1 MKKLFFFVPIIFLIF
16 ATTLTKNSTKKLDK
30 EIFQLKENIRILDDR
45 YELTLL
51 DYSILTSPKKLM
63 EYQQFYF
70 DDKFIQK
77 KIENLS
83 KIELNY
89 EDYLFH
95 AGTLEKE
102 GKIFSMGGRVLNF
115 VSLSNEFINAREN
128 VNKYLN
134 KLNWTGGFYRKDIGY
149 KVINK

>member
-1 MKKLFFFVPIIFLIF
+1 MKKLFFLTPIIFLMF

-51 DYSILTSPKKLM
+51 DYSILTSPKKIM

-70 DDKFIQK
+70 DDKFVQK

-83 KIELNY
+83 KIEFLK
-89 EDYLFH
+89 DKLKI
-95 AGTLEKE
+95 EKMVRIDE
-102 GKIFSMGGRVLNF
+102 
-115 VSLSNEFINAREN
+115 
-128 VNKYLN
+128 
-134 KLNWTGGFYRKDIGY
+134 
-149 KVINK
+149 

>member
-1 MKKLFFFVPIIFLIF
+1 MKKLLFFTPIIFLIF

-70 DDKFIQK
+70 DNKFVQK
-77 KIENLS
+77 KIENLN
-83 KIELNY
+83 KIEFLN
-89 EDYLFH
+89 
-95 AGTLEKE
+95 EKL
-102 GKIFSMGGRVLNF
+102 KIDKMVKID
-115 VSLSNEFINAREN
+115 E
-128 VNKYLN
+128 
-134 KLNWTGGFYRKDIGY
+134 
-149 KVINK
+149 

>member
-1 MKKLFFFVPIIFLIF
+1 ML

-30 EIFQLKENIRILDDR
+30 EIFQLKENIRILEDR

-70 DDKFIQK
+70 QSKFVQK

-83 KIELNY
+83 KIQFLN
-89 EDYLFH
+89 DKL
-95 AGTLEKE
+95 
-102 GKIFSMGGRVLNF
+102 KIDKMVKID
-115 VSLSNEFINAREN
+115 E
-128 VNKYLN
+128 
-134 KLNWTGGFYRKDIGY
+134 
-149 KVINK
+149 

>member
-1 MKKLFFFVPIIFLIF
+1 MKKLFLFTPIILLIF

-70 DDKFIQK
+70 DDKLVQK
-77 KIENLS
+77 KIENLN
-83 KIELNY
+83 KIEFLN
-89 EDYLFH
+89 
-95 AGTLEKE
+95 EKL
-102 GKIFSMGGRVLNF
+102 KIDKMVKID
-115 VSLSNEFINAREN
+115 E
-128 VNKYLN
+128 
-134 KLNWTGGFYRKDIGY
+134 
-149 KVINK
+149 

>member
-30 EIFQLKENIRILDDR
+30 EIFHLKENIRILDDR
-45 YELTLL
+45 FELTLL

-83 KIELNY
+83 KIEFLKGK
-89 EDYLFH
+89 LKI
-95 AGTLEKE
+95 EKMVRIDE
-102 GKIFSMGGRVLNF
+102 
-115 VSLSNEFINAREN
+115 
-128 VNKYLN
+128 
-134 KLNWTGGFYRKDIGY
+134 
-149 KVINK
+149 

>member
-30 EIFQLKENIRILDDR
+30 EIFELKENISILEDR

-70 DDKFIQK
+70 EDKFVQK

-83 KIELNY
+83 NIELLDDKLKIN
-89 EDYLFH
+89 
-95 AGTLEKE
+95 
-102 GKIFSMGGRVLNF
+102 KIFKID
-115 VSLSNEFINAREN
+115 E
-128 VNKYLN
+128 
-134 KLNWTGGFYRKDIGY
+134 
-149 KVINK
+149 